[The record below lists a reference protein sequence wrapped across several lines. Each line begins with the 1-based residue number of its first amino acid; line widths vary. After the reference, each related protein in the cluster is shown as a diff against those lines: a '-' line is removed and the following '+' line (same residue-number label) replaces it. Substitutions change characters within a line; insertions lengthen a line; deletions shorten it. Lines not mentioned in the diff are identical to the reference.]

1 MGAPKQKWTTAEEAA
16 LKAGVKKH
24 GLGKWRAIQKDPE
37 FTFLL
42 ATRSNVDLKDK
53 WRNMNIGVPG
63 YVSREK
69 QTKALSKQRALKGTD
84 EPLSP
89 LPLALLPGDLS
100 AEDSFGLAD
109 ALVSSD
115 SPKETKSLGPRYTDM
130 VLDAI
135 VDLNSPTGASS
146 SDIASF
152 IEANNLVPANFRRL
166 LRLKLKDMVKEGSLT
181 KVKDNYKVYAPE
193 EVDEGNQSSEM
204 LLVAKRKMRGVVKG
218 RGFDNSDDKR
228 FRDESISD
236 LTIRPPSKQYVKGL
250 RGDRGTEKA
259 LLDVDYAR
267 LKLKTAEEAARA
279 AALAMAEAEAA
290 AAAAEKAA
298 KKARAAEAEAEAAEI
313 AAEVAAL
320 AARPPKKARRAVLPV
335 EEVAVAV

>member
-1 MGAPKQKWTTAEEAA
+1 MGAPKQKWTSAEEAA
-16 LKAGVKKH
+16 LRAGVKKH

-53 WRNMNIGVPG
+53 WRNMNIGVGG
-63 YVSREK
+63 YISREK
-69 QTKALSKQRALKGTD
+69 PSKSSKLKALKSSD
-84 EPLSP
+84 EPISP
-89 LPLALLPGDLS
+89 RPLAILPGEYVS
-100 AEDSFGLAD
+100 ADDSYGAAD

-115 SPKETKSLGPRYTDM
+115 SPKESKSLGPRYTDM
-130 VLDAI
+130 VIDAI
-135 VDLNSPTGASS
+135 LDLNSPNGASS
-146 SDIASF
+146 SDIAAS

-166 LRLKLKDMVKEGSLT
+166 LRLKLKDMVKDGSLL
-181 KVKDNYKVYAPE
+181 KVKENYKVNTG
-193 EVDEGNQSSEM
+193 DDFDDGNQSSDI
-204 LLVAKRKMRGVVKG
+204 VAKKKMRGIVKS
-218 RGFDNSDDKR
+218 RGFDNLDDKR
-228 FRDESISD
+228 FRDDGVSD
-236 LTIRPPSKQYVKGL
+236 LTIRPPSKQCIKGS
-250 RGDRGTEKA
+250 RGDRSMEKA
-259 LLDVDYAR
+259 MLDVDYAR

-320 AARPPKKARRAVLPV
+320 AARPPKKARRTTLPV